1 MSLHEGETKECLESI
16 DYLPKPLHDRDSMS
30 GGYFAYLKI
39 AEGCDKCCT
48 YCIIPKVRGKY
59 RSVAMEDILAQA
71 RHLVDNGAKELIL
84 VAQETTLYGKR
95 PVWGKSLF
103 RYC

>member
-1 MSLHEGETKECLESI
+1 
-16 DYLPKPLHDRDSMS
+16 MS

-84 VAQETTLYGKR
+84 DCTGDNLIWKR
-95 PVWGKSLF
+95 PVWGKGLF